1 VRIVAILNQ
10 KGGVGKTTTSVNL
23 GAALARSG
31 HRVLLVDC
39 DSQANLTDHLG
50 VELGEGSA
58 STYDVLTEG
67 AAVSE
72 AVVETSTAGL
82 FVLPADEDLAAA
94 EQELAGE
101 MAREFR
107 LRRALAAVDPSTY
120 DWVLIDCP
128 PSLGLLS
135 LNAMAAANDL
145 LITVQ
150 TEYFAMR
157 GLGQID
163 QVITLVREHV
173 NRKLG
178 ILGILPTL
186 VSPVTRLAREVM
198 EEIRN
203 HYGALVFDTRI
214 RQNIRLAEAPGH
226 QVHIFDYDP
235 QSAGAE
241 DYAALGVEVEARV
254 AAPTIPPEAPAA
266 ESADATSTSDAG
278 ASETESPETETPET
292 ETPEAET
299 PEEATPEEARPT
311 TEASAPDRSET
322 AAPVHK
328 ALPAHVEGR
337 DADGAPDAF
346 VPSRASTPCEA
357 PAPCHAS
364 PPDEPDPESTV
375 QPIVQP
381 VVPPAGEQ

>member
-1 VRIVAILNQ
+1 MRIVAILNQ
-10 KGGVGKTTTSVNL
+10 KGGVGKTTTAVNL

-50 VELGEGSA
+50 VDAEAAGS
-58 STYDVLTEG
+58 SIYDVLTEG
-67 AAVSE
+67 APVPDAV
-72 AVVETSTAGL
+72 AATSTERL

-107 LRRALAAVDPSTY
+107 LRRALGVLDPGAY

-135 LNAMAAANDL
+135 LNAMAAADEL

-163 QVITLVREHV
+163 QVVAMVREHV
-173 NRKLG
+173 NRDLS

-186 VSPVTRLAREVM
+186 VNPVTRLAREVL
-198 EEIRN
+198 EEVRG
-203 HYGALVFDTRI
+203 HYGALVFETRI
-214 RQNIRLAEAPGH
+214 RQNVRLAEAPGH
-226 QVHIFDYDP
+226 QLHIFDYDP

-241 DYAALGVEVEARV
+241 DYGTLAREIEARV
-254 AAPTIPPEAPAA
+254 AQDDAKAADSKAADPEVEGASTATAGTGATARAETEVAA
-266 ESADATSTSDAG
+266 EGARAG
-278 ASETESPETETPET
+278 RISPWGT
-292 ETPEAET
+292 
-299 PEEATPEEARPT
+299 
-311 TEASAPDRSET
+311 
-322 AAPVHK
+322 
-328 ALPAHVEGR
+328 
-337 DADGAPDAF
+337 
-346 VPSRASTPCEA
+346 
-357 PAPCHAS
+357 
-364 PPDEPDPESTV
+364 
-375 QPIVQP
+375 
-381 VVPPAGEQ
+381 

>member
-31 HRVLLVDC
+31 NRVLLVDC

-50 VELGEGSA
+50 VDTEALGS
-58 STYDVLTEG
+58 SLYDVLTDG
-67 AAVSE
+67 AAVADSV
-72 AVVETSTAGL
+72 AATSTEGL

-107 LRRALAAVDPSTY
+107 LRRALRAVDPGLY

-135 LNAMAAANDL
+135 LNAMAAADEL

-157 GLGQID
+157 GLSQID
-163 QVITLVREHV
+163 QVIDMVREHV
-173 NRKLG
+173 NPKLQ

-198 EEIRN
+198 EEISE
-203 HYGALVFDTRI
+203 HFGPLMFQTRI
-214 RQNIRLAEAPGH
+214 RQNVRLAEAPGH

-235 QSAGAE
+235 QSAGAV
-241 DYAALGVEVEARV
+241 DYGALGAEIEARV
-254 AAPTIPPEAPAA
+254 AARDAAPEPEPEPEPEASAQAAAPAGNGEASAVSPEAPIPTPSPSPAPSPTPSPTPSPAPAPPA
-266 ESADATSTSDAG
+266 E
-278 ASETESPETETPET
+278 PTPPAPAP
-292 ETPEAET
+292 TPPPA
-299 PEEATPEEARPT
+299 PKPAP
-311 TEASAPDRSET
+311 EASA
-322 AAPVHK
+322 
-328 ALPAHVEGR
+328 VESAR
-337 DADGAPDAF
+337 DVSGSDP
-346 VPSRASTPCEA
+346 
-357 PAPCHAS
+357 HA
-364 PPDEPDPESTV
+364 
-375 QPIVQP
+375 
-381 VVPPAGEQ
+381 

>member
-1 VRIVAILNQ
+1 MRIVAILNQ
-10 KGGVGKTTTSVNL
+10 KGGVGKTTTAVNL

-50 VELGEGSA
+50 VDAQAAGS
-58 STYDVLTEG
+58 SIYDVLTEG
-67 AAVSE
+67 APVAE
-72 AVVETSTAGL
+72 AVAATSTEGL

-107 LRRALAAVDPSTY
+107 LKRALGALDSGVY

-135 LNAMAAANDL
+135 LNAMAAAHEL

-163 QVITLVREHV
+163 QVIAMVREHV
-173 NRKLG
+173 NRDLR

-186 VSPVTRLAREVM
+186 VNPVTRLAREVL
-198 EEIRN
+198 EEVRG
-203 HYGALVFDTRI
+203 HYGALVFETRI
-214 RQNIRLAEAPGH
+214 RQNVRLAEAPGH
-226 QVHIFDYDP
+226 QLHIFDYDP

-241 DYAALGVEVEARV
+241 DYGTLSREIEARV
-254 AAPTIPPEAPAA
+254 AHGEAQ
-266 ESADATSTSDAG
+266 ADLDAG
-278 ASETESPETETPET
+278 AD
-292 ETPEAET
+292 PEAEADVPADVDVPAEEDPRTQGEPDAAEAQAPEPQAVAQPT
-299 PEEATPEEARPT
+299 PDVP
-311 TEASAPDRSET
+311 ET
-322 AAPVHK
+322 AAEP
-328 ALPAHVEGR
+328 
-337 DADGAPDAF
+337 
-346 VPSRASTPCEA
+346 
-357 PAPCHAS
+357 PAP
-364 PPDEPDPESTV
+364 PTPV
-375 QPIVQP
+375 VQP
-381 VVPPAGEQ
+381 VHPPGPERT